1 MHTAAGLSGG
11 GQRAGGGEIRSLT
24 GLRGVAAALVMLYH
38 ARPASDVVPVE
49 QAFRHGYLLVD
60 LFFVLSGFV
69 IALGHRDMARGFSWP
84 ASRDFVGRR
93 LARIYPLYIAS
104 TVLCL
109 AVFAARFLRGFEDQL
124 WQPPLLLAEA
134 ANALMIQS
142 WGLAGSFNGAAW
154 SISTEWMA
162 YLLFPVL
169 CLAVLGRGRGA
180 CVGVAAVAVAVLAA
194 LCLWPDAPAWHDTVP
209 RLGPLDRMSQTSAAP
224 LLRCVAEFCLGMAA
238 LRVHVAP
245 PQWLDRHRGG
255 IALAA
260 LAGIVVLSAVPGS
273 DCAVVLLMVPLVF
286 GACGR
291 GIVRGVLSLPPLH
304 WFGRR
309 SYSFY
314 MLHVLVLDGWGSVAA
329 ALHEAGLAS
338 GFVPVF
344 ATSFA
349 VTTALSAATFR
360 FVERPSTTGLRALLS
375 RGARARRPGAGRP
388 PRAAGAAGPPS

>member
-11 GQRAGGGEIRSLT
+11 ARPAGDGEIRALT
-24 GLRGVAAALVMLYH
+24 GLRGVAAGLVMLYH

-69 IALGHRDMARGFSWP
+69 IALGHRDMAAGFSWT
-84 ASRDFVGRR
+84 ASRDFLGRR

-162 YLLFPVL
+162 YLLFPLL
-169 CLAVLGRGRGA
+169 CLAVLGRGRVA
-180 CVGVAAVAVAVLAA
+180 CLGVVAAALAVLAA

-209 RLGPLDRMSQTSAAP
+209 RLGPLDRMSQTSVAP

-245 PQWLDRHRGG
+245 PRWLDRRRGG
-255 IALAA
+255 LALAA
-260 LAGIVVLSAVPGS
+260 LAGIAVLSAVPGT
-273 DCAVVLLMVPLVF
+273 DWAVVVLLVPLVF

-291 GIVRGVLSLPPLH
+291 GIVGGVLALPPLH

-314 MLHVLVLDGWGSVAA
+314 MLHVLVLEAWGGVAA
-329 ALHEAGLAS
+329 ELHEAGLAS
-338 GFVPVF
+338 GFVSVF
-344 ATSFA
+344 AVSFA
-349 VTTALSAATFR
+349 ATTALSAATFR
-360 FVERPSTTGLRALLS
+360 FVERPSTAWLRALLS
-375 RGARARRPGAGRP
+375 REARARRAGAGRP
-388 PRAAGAAGPPS
+388 PRAAGAAGPQG